1 MEKRINLFLTK
12 KSKENYAKLLDDPDY
27 LRKYNLVKEIVVE
40 NINQLQ
46 KMVPKIP
53 KYSYIKFNSIKSDYK
68 LSLVPELKDNP
79 HLIKYFRGYQI
90 NNLKIYYASESDSE
104 IPKIYLDIIAY
115 FSTQKP
121 GKIYIYDYHSPRMIG
136 TKYGFNI
143 TSGLTYGDI
152 VVVSRSEELPR
163 LLIHEL
169 IHFYEIIKPADHPA
183 ETHNFC
189 NMSPTDSFFEA
200 KTEALAI
207 IYNILFFEPNEFQK
221 LLIDELLFSV
231 YQTSKILE
239 IAGFKDYSSF
249 LGECPSPMN
258 YKIPYFSYLF
268 LRSIFL
274 FNLGDFL
281 RNPNRPNSKPSPILI
296 ELLNDYLKM
305 KKNNYMGYNLID
317 YK

>member
-1 MEKRINLFLTK
+1 MEKNLTK

-27 LRKYNLVKEIVVE
+27 LRKFNLVKEIVE
-40 NINQLQ
+40 PCIPQLQ

-53 KYSYIKFNSIKSDYK
+53 KYTITNFITSKQDFD

-79 HLIKYFRGYQI
+79 HLISYFKGYQI
-90 NNLKIYYASESDSE
+90 DNLKIYYASESQGE

-115 FSTQKP
+115 FNTQKP
-121 GKIYIYDYHSPRMIG
+121 GNIYIYDYHSPRMIG
-136 TKYGFNI
+136 TKYGFNV
-143 TSGLTYGDI
+143 TSGLTYRDI

-169 IHFYEIIKPADHPA
+169 IHFYNIIKPADHPA
-183 ETHNFC
+183 EKVNYC
-189 NMSPTDSFFEA
+189 NMSPADSFFEA

-207 IYNILFFEPNEFQK
+207 IYNILFFDSKNLQK

-249 LGECPSPMN
+249 EGNCLSPMN

-274 FNLGDFL
+274 FNLADFL
-281 RNPNRPNSKPSPILI
+281 KNPNRPNTKVSPIFI
-296 ELLNDYLKM
+296 ELLNNYLKM

>member
-1 MEKRINLFLTK
+1 MNLTK
-12 KSKENYAKLLDDPDY
+12 KSKENYKKLLDDPDY
-27 LRKYNLVKEIVVE
+27 LRKYNLVKSIVE
-40 NINQLQ
+40 SNMETIK

-53 KYSYIKFNSIKSDYK
+53 KYEVIKFNSNKADFN

-79 HLIKYFRGYQI
+79 NLIKYFQGYQI
-90 NNLKIYYASESDSE
+90 ENLKVYYSSDSPGE

-115 FSTQKP
+115 FSKSNP
-121 GKIYIYDYHSPRMIG
+121 KSGRIYIYNYHSPRMIG
-136 TKYGFNI
+136 TKYGFNM
-143 TSGLTYGDI
+143 TSGLTYRDM
-152 VVVSRSEELPR
+152 VVVSRNEELPR

-189 NMSPTDSFFEA
+189 NMSPADSFFEA

-207 IYNILFFEPNEFQK
+207 IYNILFFEPSQK
-221 LLIDELLFSV
+221 YLIDELLFSV

-239 IAGFKDYSSF
+239 IAGFKDYQSF
-249 LGECPSPMN
+249 NTVCSSPMN

-274 FNLGDFL
+274 FNLADFL
-281 RNPNRPNSKPSPILI
+281 KNPNRPNKEPSII
-296 ELLNDYLKM
+296 FIDLLNNYLKM
-305 KKNNYMGYNLID
+305 EKNNYMGYNLID